1 MKYLLA
7 LDQGTTSSRAIVY
20 DGRCRPVAT
29 AQQEFHQH
37 FPQPG
42 WVEHDAGEIWKS
54 VRATAREAVS
64 SAGIT
69 AADLAGIGITNQRET
84 IVVWDRRTGHPI
96 APAIVWQDRRT
107 ADHMTA
113 LREAGQEALV
123 QNRTGLLL
131 DPYFSA
137 SKLHWLLRAVPGARQ
152 RATAGE
158 LAAGTIDSWLI
169 WNLTGGREHVTDVT
183 NASRT
188 MLMDIRS
195 GGWDDELLALFDIP
209 KAILPRIAPSSGDF
223 GTCDPALL
231 GTAVPIHGV
240 AGDQQA
246 ALFGQLCTD
255 PGLVKCTYGTGCFML
270 LFTGPDAV
278 PSRSRLLTTVA
289 WQIGNAPMQYALEGS
304 VFVGGAA
311 IQWLRDGLGIIK
323 SAPEVNDLAARV
335 PDSGGVVIVPAFA
348 GLGAPWW
355 DPSARGSLFGITRG
369 TTGAHI
375 ARATLESIAWE
386 VADVLGAMQKD
397 SGRRITALRV
407 DGGASASDLLM
418 QMQAD
423 ALGVRI
429 ERPRNV
435 ETTALGAAMMAG
447 LGAGLW
453 KNSDELATVRETDR
467 TFICATT
474 AKDRRAKLKI
484 WRKAVKRAR
493 NWTEES

>member
-1 MKYLLA
+1 MKYILA
-7 LDQGTTSSRAIVY
+7 LDQGTTSSRSIIY
-20 DGRCRPVAT
+20 DNHCHPVAT
-29 AQQEFHQH
+29 AQQEFRQH
-37 FPQPG
+37 FPKPG
-42 WVEHDAGEIWKS
+42 RVEHDANEIWES
-54 VRATAREAVS
+54 VLSTAREAIAR
-64 SAGIT
+64 AGIS
-69 AADLAGIGITNQRET
+69 AADLAAIGITNQRET
-84 IVVWDRRTGHPI
+84 IVVWDRCTGEPI

-107 ADHMTA
+107 TDYMAA
-113 LREAGQEALV
+113 LREAGQETLV

-137 SKLHWLLRAVPGARQ
+137 SKLHWLLRDVPGAKQ
-152 RATAGE
+152 RAAGGE

-169 WNLTGGREHVTDVT
+169 WKLTGGREHATDVT

-188 MLMDIRS
+188 MLMDIRR
-195 GGWDDELLALFDIP
+195 GCWDDELLALFDIP
-209 KAILPRIAPSSGDF
+209 HAILPRIAPSSGHF

-231 GTAVPIHGV
+231 GAAVPIRGV
-240 AGDQQA
+240 VGDQQA

-289 WQIGNAPMQYALEGS
+289 WQIGDAPLQYALEGS

-311 IQWLRDGLGIIK
+311 VQWLRDGLGIIK
-323 SAPEVNDLAARV
+323 SAPEVNELAARV
-335 PDSGGVVIVPAFA
+335 PDSSGVVVVPAFA

-355 DPSARGSLFGITRG
+355 EPSARGAIFGLTRG
-369 TTGAHI
+369 ATAAHV
-375 ARATLESIAWE
+375 ARATLEGIAWQ
-386 VADVLGAMQKD
+386 VVDVLGAMEKD
-397 SGRRITALRV
+397 AGRKIAALRV

-429 ERPRNV
+429 DRPLNV

-453 KNSDELATVRETDR
+453 KSVEELSAVREVDK
-467 TFICATT
+467 TFVPAAT

-493 NWTEES
+493 NWAEE